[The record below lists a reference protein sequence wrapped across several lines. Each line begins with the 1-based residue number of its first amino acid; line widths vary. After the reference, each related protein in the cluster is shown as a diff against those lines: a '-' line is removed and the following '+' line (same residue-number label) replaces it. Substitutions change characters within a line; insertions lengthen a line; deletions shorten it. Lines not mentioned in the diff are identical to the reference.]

1 MKYYLE
7 KINQQFKVYIGHWS
21 NWSMVFENKGS
32 LRYHALW
39 AYTGISALALVLD
52 KIPLPDVQALV
63 KHRNATS

>member
-1 MKYYLE
+1 
-7 KINQQFKVYIGHWS
+7 
-21 NWSMVFENKGS
+21 MVFENKGS

-52 KIPLPDVQALV
+52 KIPLPDVQALGVVLGPLGGVILADIV